1 MQDFF
6 LLAQKL
12 VASQGVCSVEL
23 VMTLTLLFSG
33 IMPYSLAD
41 INVLK
46 RPSMYFHLQGSVV

>member
-1 MQDFF
+1 
-6 LLAQKL
+6 
-12 VASQGVCSVEL
+12 VEL